1 MYYILFYTTVKDYIE
16 KRVPYR
22 KAHLGYAEE
31 AYKRGE
37 LILAGALDNPADS
50 AVLVFK
56 EDSPKAVEEFVKNDP
71 YVKNG
76 IITKWEIRPWTV
88 VIGG

>member
-22 KAHLGYAEE
+22 EGHLAYAEE
-31 AYKRGE
+31 AHKRGE

-56 EDSPKAVEEFVKNDP
+56 GDSQKAVEEFVKNDP

-76 IITKWEIRPWTV
+76 IITKWEIRPWIV
-88 VIGG
+88 AIGG